1 MEQIDNFG
9 DKRNTNGFDKNPENI
24 NREGRPASIKKDLKQ
39 ILEANGEITIKA
51 ENVLHIYDNGDVTI
65 RLAKSETLAIKLL
78 EWAMSRNGS
87 DSIKAIKMIM
97 EQIEGKPNQRTE
109 HAIHLEPI
117 TGMTIT

>member
-1 MEQIDNFG
+1 MAIENFG
-9 DKRNTNGFDKNPENI
+9 EKANTNGFDRNPENI
-24 NREGRPASIKKDLKQ
+24 NREGRPASIKKDLKH
-39 ILEANGEITIKA
+39 ILEANGEISIKA
-51 ENVLHIYDNGDVTI
+51 ENVLHIHDNGDVTI

-109 HAIHLEPI
+109 HAIHLEPV